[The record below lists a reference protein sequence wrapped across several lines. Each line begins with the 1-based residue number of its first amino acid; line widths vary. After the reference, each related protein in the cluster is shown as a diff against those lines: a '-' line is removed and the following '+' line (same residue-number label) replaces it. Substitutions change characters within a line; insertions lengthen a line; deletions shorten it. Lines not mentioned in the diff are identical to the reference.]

1 MNGGSSRASRP
12 WRDPSGYSFALTPEQ
27 MGGRWPT
34 KKSHCPSGE
43 DNITERQMKIV
54 YGKID
59 KDLYKIQVHDFS
71 VIGERIRSLPNN
83 AVWETYKDYRN
94 GQLPSEVLRKG
105 RDRGEVLFSQSE
117 IATLRCIKNIEGA
130 LTSEMTKIWRER
142 SPKRSLK
149 GDLKYELWWIKHLLE
164 NNCIVMFYLES
175 LVVHGNDFIA
185 VYEPMR

>member
-1 MNGGSSRASRP
+1 
-12 WRDPSGYSFALTPEQ
+12 
-27 MGGRWPT
+27 
-34 KKSHCPSGE
+34 
-43 DNITERQMKIV
+43 MKIV

-130 LTSEMTKIWRER
+130 LTSEMTKVWRER

-149 GDLKYELWWIKHLLE
+149 GELKYELWWIKHLLE